1 MIGQTISHYKILEKI
16 GKGGMGEVYKAED
29 TKLKRIVALKFI
41 KLQALENEEIKMR
54 FVREAQ
60 AAAAL
65 DHPNIC
71 TIYEIDEAD
80 GQTFISMA
88 YIEGQSLK
96 EKIKLAPLK
105 VEEAQDIAMQVA
117 DGLQAAHE
125 KGITHRDI
133 KSANI
138 MISEKGQAKIMDFG
152 IAKLA
157 ERTEITKTATIM
169 GTVAYMSPE
178 QSMGEA
184 VDHRTDIWSFGVM
197 LYEMLTGELPFKGE
211 LNQVVLHSVLYD
223 EPEPVTGLR
232 SGIPLEFEGIVVK
245 CLEKKASERYQTI
258 ADLKADL
265 RRLRRDMTA
274 GKTTFPTKGAAA
286 PSSFPW
292 FLRKIA
298 LPFGLAIVA
307 VLLILVI
314 SPTRRV
320 VENWLGFEIL
330 PTEKSLAILPFT
342 LVGGDESDQAF
353 RDGLSDTLTNKLARV
368 EQFQKSLRVVPASDI
383 REYKI
388 ATPNRARQ
396 VFQVTH
402 AVSGNFKRLGDMV
415 SLDLKLVNPETG
427 EVLKSADLTDHIA
440 NISTLQDDVVVKLIE
455 MLGVKLKPQIRKVL
469 TAGGTTIPSAYQFY
483 LEGYGYM
490 LDAEKKENID
500 IAIDLFKQAIEQD
513 SHYALAFAGLGDA
526 YLKKYKS
533 ARTPELVEKVQ
544 SSCESAVG
552 ISSAL
557 VRPHI
562 TLGILYSKTDRFEEA
577 VKEFEQALHCDPVNS
592 DALNELA
599 LTYEKLGK
607 QDKAE
612 ETYKKAIDLKPNY
625 WAAYSRLG
633 VFYYIQSRIE
643 EAEKMFLRST
653 ELMTESIRDYN
664 NLIVIYYMLGQNES
678 AEAMFEKSIAIK
690 PNAEAYSNMGTIYF
704 YQQRYADALNMYK
717 GAIDL
722 AVDLGEDLGESEV
735 IIWANLADSYR
746 YTPGYQQ
753 KAPEAYQ
760 RAIQLAQKKLESDPQ
775 DASLHSFLAICC
787 AKSRDFE
794 NALAKIS
801 EARRLAPDDMPILFS
816 SILVYE
822 IINQRDKALEV
833 LQEYVERGGSMEEV
847 SADPELRGLRTD
859 PRYQQLVERKVP

>member
-41 KLQALENEEIKMR
+41 KPQALENEEIKMR

-71 TIYEIDEAD
+71 TIYEIDEAG

-88 YIEGQSLK
+88 YIGGQSLK

-105 VEEAQDIAMQVA
+105 VDEVQDIAMQVA

-197 LYEMLTGELPFKGE
+197 LYEMLTGKLPFKGE
-211 LNQVVLHSVLYD
+211 FDQVVLHSVLYD

-232 SGIPLEFEGIVVK
+232 SGIPLELEGIVIK

-258 ADLKADL
+258 ADLQADL
-265 RRLRRDMTA
+265 RRLKRDMTA
-274 GKTTFPTKGAAA
+274 GKTTFPTTRAAG
-286 PSSFPW
+286 PSAFPR
-292 FLRKIA
+292 LRKTVFPLGAVLIA
-298 LPFGLAIVA
+298 LLLLL
-307 VLLILVI
+307 VL

-320 VENWLGFEIL
+320 VENWLGFEMF
-330 PTEKSLAILPFT
+330 PKEKSLAILPFT

-353 RDGLSDTLTNKLARV
+353 SDGLLDTLTNKLARL
-368 EQFQKSLRVVPASDI
+368 EQFQKSLRVVPVADV
-383 REYKI
+383 RKYKI
-388 ATPNRARQ
+388 ATPSRARQ
-396 VFQVTH
+396 VFRVTH

-415 SLDLKLVNPETG
+415 SLDLKLVDPETG
-427 EVLKSADLTDHIA
+427 TILKSADVTDHIA
-440 NISTLQDDVVVKLIE
+440 NISTLQDDVVIKLIE
-455 MLGVKLKPQIRKVL
+455 MLGVELKPQIRKVL
-469 TAGGTTIPSAYQFY
+469 IAGGTTIPSAYQSY

-490 LDAEKKENID
+490 LDDEKKENID

-513 SHYALAFAGLGDA
+513 SYYALAFAGLGDA
-526 YLKKYKS
+526 YLKKYRFTR
-533 ARTPELVEKVQ
+533 APELVEKVQ
-544 SSCESAVG
+544 SSCKSAIE
-552 ISSAL
+552 ISDILAK
-557 VRPHI
+557 PHI
-562 TLGILYSKTDRFEEA
+562 TLGILYSETDRFEEA

-599 LTYEKLGK
+599 LTYEKFGK

-633 VFYYIQSRIE
+633 VFYYRQGRIE

-690 PNAEAYSNMGTIYF
+690 PNAIAYSNMGTIYF

-722 AVDLGEDLGESEV
+722 GEDLGETEV

-753 KAPEAYQ
+753 KAPEAYR
-760 RAIQLAQKKLESDPQ
+760 RAIQLAQEKLESDSQ
-775 DASLHSFLAICC
+775 DASLRSFLAICY
-787 AKSRDFE
+787 AKSGDFE
-794 NALAKIS
+794 NALAEIS
-801 EARRLAPDDMPILFS
+801 EARRLAPDNMPIFFS
-816 SILVYE
+816 GVLVYE

-833 LQEYVERGGSMEEV
+833 LQEYIKRGGSMEEV
-847 SADPELRGLRTD
+847 SADPELRRLRAD
-859 PRYQQLVERKVP
+859 PRYQQLVEKKVP